1 MKCNENT
8 KSGYI
13 AISGKPN
20 VGKSTLLN
28 GILKRKIAI
37 TSRKPQTTRQ
47 SILGI
52 KTCDDV
58 QMLFVDT
65 PGIHLKKNTKMN
77 QRMNSIAKSA
87 LTDVNMVL
95 FVTDLTWDEQDMH
108 VLDLMRELSV
118 PVILVVNKVDHLKDK
133 DELLPLLQ
141 QRSELMP
148 FEDVIP
154 ISALKQ
160 QQINELEKKVVSL
173 LPTGMHY
180 YSPEQF
186 TNRSDSFMIAEMVR
200 EKLMRLLGQEIPYR
214 TAVTVERMEET
225 KKILKIHVIIWVE
238 RENHK
243 HIVIGRGGEK
253 LKQIGTEA
261 RADIEKYFDK
271 KVLLKSWVKVKAGW
285 SDNLDFLNRTDL
297 GK

>member
-1 MKCNENT
+1 MNFDENARA
-8 KSGYI
+8 GYI

-28 GILKRKIAI
+28 GILGRKIAI

-52 KTCDDV
+52 KTLGDV
-58 QMLFVDT
+58 QMMFVDT
-65 PGIHLKKNTKMN
+65 PGIHLKQKSLMN
-77 QRMNSIAKSA
+77 RRMNSIAKSA
-87 LTDVNMVL
+87 LHDVHMVL
-95 FVTDLTWDEQDMH
+95 FVTDLSWDQQDEH
-108 VLDLMRELSV
+108 VLELMKELEV
-118 PVILVVNKVDHLKDK
+118 PVILVINKVDHLKDK
-133 DELLPLLQ
+133 DKLLPLLK
-141 QRSELMP
+141 QRSDLMD

-160 QQINELEKKVVSL
+160 QQINLVESKIFSL
-173 LPTGMHY
+173 IPLGIHFYT
-180 YSPEQF
+180 PEQL

-214 TAVTVERMEET
+214 TAVTVESLAET
-225 KKILKIHVIIWVE
+225 KKLMTIHVLIWVDSE
-238 RENHK
+238 SHK
-243 HIVIGRGGEK
+243 HIVIGKGGAK
-253 LKQIGTEA
+253 LKQVGTEA
-261 RADIEKYFDK
+261 RADIEKYFEK
-271 KVLLKSWVKVKAGW
+271 KVLLKTWVKVKSGW